1 MKKHLLICTLLSS
14 CILCFN
20 CSNFKEVTPNY
31 PKKVNRLIKESI
43 QHSDASSYYLGKVDT
58 IISDGFKIAFES
70 VGDKKN
76 SSILLINGF
85 RAPASTWSPDFVLGL
100 VEEGY
105 HVVKIDNRDVGL
117 SCNLSSK
124 KKQIYTLQD
133 MANDGVLVMDK
144 LGIGNFH
151 VVGSSMGGMIA
162 QTMAIDYPDR
172 VASLIS
178 ISSTGYLHDSEL
190 KHLTFNTAMK
200 AGIIFIKYGV
210 NDRNIKQAVK
220 RRIEAESYLRGDED
234 ITQEWIEDVVQKFV
248 YEKERGASINR
259 KAIKRHRKAIKLSGS
274 RLEELHTIIS
284 PVLVIHGKKDPL
296 ILPEHAKKYADLL
309 PNKKLIIVD
318 DLGHVPSKEQEQLLS
333 GYIVDFLA
341 NK

>member
-1 MKKHLLICTLLSS
+1 MKKHLLIYSLLAS
-14 CILCFN
+14 CIFFFN
-20 CSNFKEVTPNY
+20 CTHFQEVTPNY
-31 PKKVNRLIKESI
+31 PKKINQLIKKTI
-43 QHSDASSYYLGKVDT
+43 LCSDASPYYLGKVDT
-58 IISDGFKIAFES
+58 IMSNCFQVSFES
-70 VGDKKN
+70 IGDKQN
-76 SSILLINGF
+76 PSILLINGF

-100 VEEGY
+100 VNEGY
-105 HVVKIDNRDVGL
+105 HVVRIDNRDVGL
-117 SCNLSSK
+117 SCNVQSK
-124 KKQIYTLQD
+124 KKQVYTLQD
-133 MANDGVLVMDK
+133 MANDGIKVMDK
-144 LGIGNFH
+144 LGIKKFN

-162 QTMAIDYPDR
+162 QRMTIDYPDR
-172 VASLIS
+172 VATLIS
-178 ISSTGYLHDSEL
+178 ISSTGYLYDSEL
-190 KHLTFNTAMK
+190 KHMTLNTAMK

-274 RLEELHTIIS
+274 RLEELHTISS

-309 PNKKLIIVD
+309 PNKKLIMVD

-333 GYIVDFLA
+333 GYIVSFLDE
-341 NK
+341 N